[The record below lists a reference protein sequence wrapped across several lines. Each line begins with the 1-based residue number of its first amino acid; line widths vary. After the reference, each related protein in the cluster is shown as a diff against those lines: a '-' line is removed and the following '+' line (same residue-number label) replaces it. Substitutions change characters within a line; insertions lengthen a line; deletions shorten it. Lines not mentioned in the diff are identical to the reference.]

1 MRYSLQFLVLRHPH
15 FIVCFLFSGKR
26 WNFTP
31 INSNPSNHTYTL
43 YKPLPSWNSGL
54 ATPTTKALGAA
65 ATTERRKDSKDYRTR
80 TNTTL
85 HKIFWIV
92 CDIQH
97 GLNKVFLV
105 SKQTYSQDKI
115 LKQNIFR
122 YVLIHLNFALQY
134 HDPIKSVTG
143 LNGNVGISDHCKADI
158 SRKENRVE
166 EQ

>member
-1 MRYSLQFLVLRHPH
+1 M
-15 FIVCFLFSGKR
+15 G
-26 WNFTP
+26 
-31 INSNPSNHTYTL
+31 
-43 YKPLPSWNSGL
+43 
-54 ATPTTKALGAA
+54 
-65 ATTERRKDSKDYRTR
+65 

-105 SKQTYSQDKI
+105 SKQVYSPDKI
-115 LKQNIFR
+115 LKQNVF
-122 YVLIHLNFALQY
+122 YFIHLNFAPQY
-134 HDPIKSVTG
+134 HDAIKSVTG

-166 EQ
+166 RVARNNKLIAGKTK